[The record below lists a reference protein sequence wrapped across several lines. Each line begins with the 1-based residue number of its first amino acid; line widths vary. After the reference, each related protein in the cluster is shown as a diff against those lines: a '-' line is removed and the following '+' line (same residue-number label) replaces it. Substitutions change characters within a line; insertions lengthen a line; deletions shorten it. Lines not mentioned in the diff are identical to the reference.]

1 MKKSYAVVQQENGSL
16 VGEYLKRTNN
26 HQELIATL
34 KELNNMIRN
43 ASNLRVGAAQK
54 RVVGLSR
61 DCIKNNTTAKIAQV
75 RFLFFNKCLIDIRER
90 QNFVISF
97 IIQHK

>member
-75 RFLFFNKCLIDIRER
+75 RFFFNKCLIDIRER

-97 IIQHK
+97 IIYHE

>member
-26 HQELIATL
+26 HQDLIATL

-43 ASNLRVGAAQK
+43 ASNLRVGAMQK
-54 RVVGLSR
+54 RVVFLSR
-61 DCIKNNTTAKIAQV
+61 ECIKNNTTAKIA
-75 RFLFFNKCLIDIRER
+75 
-90 QNFVISF
+90 
-97 IIQHK
+97 